1 MEAVPEKPN
10 ETLRAGAQAVSYL
23 FHPLLLCTYLVILLG
38 IFMPRFYSI
47 PPTALLRFTGF
58 VFVMTFVLPL
68 ANLLMLKSIGSLKSW
83 HMVDRAERLLPF
95 VLISL
100 IYAVVTYMFF
110 YKLRTNLNFN
120 KVMILVTAMVMLG
133 TVTTLFQKIS
143 IHSLAMAGCVGLL
156 LPLNKVE
163 PMGSVMVPTVV
174 MMVLAGLT
182 MSARL
187 YLQVHTL
194 REVMAGAVA
203 GFSVGFFGMIL
214 LF

>member
-1 MEAVPEKPN
+1 MEPFPEKPN
-10 ETLRAGAQAVSYL
+10 EALRAGAQAVSYL
-23 FHPLLLCTYLVILLG
+23 FHPLLLCTYLVMLLG
-38 IFMPRFYSI
+38 FFMPRFYSI
-47 PPTALLRFTGF
+47 QPSALLRFAGF
-58 VFVMTFVLPL
+58 VFVMTCILPV
-68 ANLLMLKSIGSLKSW
+68 ANLAMLKSVGSLKSW
-83 HMVDRAERLLPF
+83 HMEDRSERVLPF
-95 VLISL
+95 LLITL

-120 KVMILVTAMVMLG
+120 KVMILVTAMVMAG
-133 TVTTLFQKIS
+133 TVVTLFQKIS

-163 PMGSVMVPTVV
+163 PMGSLMLPTVV

-194 REVMAGAVA
+194 REVMTGAVA
-203 GFSVGFFGMIL
+203 GFSIGFFGMIL

>member
-1 MEAVPEKPN
+1 MEAVSEKQN
-10 ETLRAGAQAVSYL
+10 DGLRAGAQVVSYL
-23 FHPLLLCTYLVILLG
+23 FHPLLLCTYLVLTLG
-38 IFMPRFYSI
+38 YFMPRFYSI
-47 PPTALLRFTGF
+47 PPAALLRFTGF
-58 VFVMTFVLPL
+58 VFVMTFILPV
-68 ANLLMLKSIGSLKSW
+68 ANLLMLKSVGSLKSL
-83 HMVDRAERLLPF
+83 HMVDRSERVLPF
-95 VLISL
+95 VLIAL

-110 YKLRTNLNFN
+110 YKLRTNMNFN
-120 KVMILVTAMVMLG
+120 KVMVLVTVMIMLA
-133 TVTTLFQKIS
+133 TAVTLFHKIS
-143 IHSLAMAGCVGLL
+143 IHSLATAGCVGLL

-163 PMGSVMVPTVV
+163 PMGSLMVPTVV

-203 GFSVGFFGMIL
+203 GFSVGFFGMII

>member
-10 ETLRAGAQAVSYL
+10 EILRAGAQVISYL
-23 FHPLLLCTYLVILLG
+23 FHPLLLCSYLVIVLG

-47 PPTALLRFTGF
+47 PQAALLRFTGF
-58 VFVMTFVLPL
+58 VFVMTFVLPM
-68 ANLLMLKSIGSLKSW
+68 ANLLMLKTTGSLKSW
-83 HMVDRAERLLPF
+83 HMVERAERVLPF
-95 VLISL
+95 ILISL

-133 TVTTLFQKIS
+133 TVATLFQKIS

-163 PMGSVMVPTVV
+163 PMGSMMLPTVV

-194 REVMAGAVA
+194 REVMAGALA